1 MKEKLAIGFVGPG
14 WIGEIQLRKL
24 LKRPDVH
31 IAAVHSSSRERT
43 LSLLH
48 DLGLDESLYQSSYQQ
63 LLGLPE
69 IESIWLAS
77 PNALHGPQA
86 IAALR
91 AGKHLFC
98 EKPAAIT
105 YRDQLTLDELARRH
119 PRLISFI
126 DYVLYFN
133 PMEQK
138 LMEMVRAGLFGELT
152 QVQVNYRHPIN
163 ISDRRGWKLQ
173 KNAMGD
179 AISMGINHALS
190 VITWIFAANGQHPVA
205 VYATSERARIRPF
218 EPDAIWNITIHFS
231 GGGTAFSFGNIDF
244 NNGYDA
250 YHNVTGT
257 KGSFVF
263 DAVQP
268 LSSKIRYS
276 SQDLSDGQWIWPLDA
291 EQCATRGLSAFAW
304 SPTITLPDSGNVL
317 DHGLDD
323 AIDCYI
329 ESVKTGIPS
338 PLSLTRSTAIT
349 EISWAAQLSAV
360 TGERISLPLDS
371 ERALRILT

>member
-1 MKEKLAIGFVGPG
+1 GPG
-14 WIGEIQLRKL
+14 WIGEVQLRKL
-24 LKRPDVH
+24 LKRSDVW
-31 IAAVHSSSRERT
+31 IAAVHSSNQERT
-43 LSLLH
+43 SALLH
-48 DLGLDESLYQSSYQQ
+48 DLELDESLYQPSYQRMLEQ
-63 LLGLPE
+63 PE
-69 IESIWLAS
+69 IKSIWLAS

-98 EKPAAIT
+98 EKPVAIT
-105 YRDQLTLDELARRH
+105 YRDQLTLYELSRQNPH
-119 PRLISFI
+119 LISFV

-138 LMEMVRAGLFGELT
+138 LMEMVRTGLLGELT

-163 ISDRRGWKLQ
+163 ISDRRAWKLH
-173 KNAMGD
+173 KDVMGD
-179 AISMGINHALS
+179 AISMGINHAVS
-190 VITWIFAANGQHPVA
+190 VITWIFAANGQHPIA
-205 VYATSERARIRPF
+205 VYATSEKARIRPF

-231 GGGTAFSFGNIDF
+231 GGGTAFCFGNIDF

-257 KGSFVF
+257 KGAFVF

-268 LSSKIRYS
+268 LSNKVRYS
-276 SQDLSDGQWIWPLDA
+276 SQDLARGQWIWPLDT
-291 EQCATRGLSAFAW
+291 EQCAARGLSAFAW
-304 SPTITLPDSGNVL
+304 PPTLTLPDSGNVL

-329 ESVKTGIPS
+329 ESVKTSTSS
-338 PLSLTRSTAIT
+338 PLSIIHSAAIT
-349 EISWAAQLSAV
+349 EISWAAQLSAA
-360 TGERISLPLDS
+360 TGKRISLPLDTES
-371 ERALRILT
+371 ALKILA

>member
-1 MKEKLAIGFVGPG
+1 MKEKLVIGFVGPG

-24 LKRPDVH
+24 LKRSDVR
-31 IAAVHSSSRERT
+31 IAAIHGGSRERIVA
-43 LSLLH
+43 LLH

-63 LLGLPE
+63 MLEQPE
-69 IESIWLAS
+69 IEAIWLAS
-77 PNALHGPQA
+77 PNASHGPQA

-105 YRDQLTLDELARRH
+105 YHDQLTLHELSRLNPH
-119 PRLISFI
+119 LISFI

-138 LMEMVRAGLFGELT
+138 LMEMVRAGLLGELT

-163 ISDRRGWKLQ
+163 ISDRRIWKLD
-173 KNAMGD
+173 KNVMGD

-190 VITWIFAANGQHPVA
+190 VITWIFASNNKHPIA
-205 VYATSERARIRPF
+205 VYATSEKARIRPF

-231 GGGTAFSFGNIDF
+231 GGGTAFCFGNIDF

-268 LSSKIRYS
+268 LPSKVRYS
-276 SQDLSDGQWIWPLDA
+276 SQDLANGRWIWPLDA
-291 EQCATRGLSAFAW
+291 EQCTRELSAFAW

-317 DHGLDD
+317 DHGLDE
-323 AIDCYI
+323 AIECYI

-338 PLSLTRSTAIT
+338 PLSLSHSAVIT
-349 EISWAAQLSAV
+349 EVGWAAQLSAA
-360 TGERISLPLDS
+360 TGECISLPLDS
-371 ERALRILT
+371 ERALRILA